1 MVEVN
6 IGQAILI
13 ALLVLTMVLRFL
25 MDFKKEEDK
34 NK

>member
-25 MDFKKEEDK
+25 MDFKNEEDK